1 MEPGRIDWLL
11 YVVGSLLVFGTW
23 VHLVPIGIGWIGWLM
38 ALAGWAIQ
46 ARRRADDLSRITM
59 SRAEQIDRLY
69 ALRQRNVITD
79 EEFQKEKRRLLDQP
93 S

>member
-1 MEPGRIDWLL
+1 
-11 YVVGSLLVFGTW
+11 VVGSLLVFGTW
-23 VHLVPIGIGWIGWLM
+23 VHLVPTGLGWIGWLI
-38 ALAGWAIQ
+38 AWAGWAIR
-46 ARRRADDLSRITM
+46 ARRRAANDSRITM

-69 ALRQRNVITD
+69 ALRHRNVISD